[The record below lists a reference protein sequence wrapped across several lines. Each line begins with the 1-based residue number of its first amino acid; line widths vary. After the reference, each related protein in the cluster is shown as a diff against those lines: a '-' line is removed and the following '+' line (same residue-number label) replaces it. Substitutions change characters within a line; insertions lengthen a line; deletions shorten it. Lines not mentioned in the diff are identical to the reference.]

1 MWIDVVVGATYATTA
16 TCARYLLSPAFFHN
30 TFTGAFYAWYTYVIL
45 PFNAVVLASVILDYK
60 TDYTLPMFYASR
72 YLDYVSTI
80 EILRKE
86 RHDLFGLDVFQHST
100 VPVLIRM
107 GWEDKL
113 FLRFIVFMTGIG
125 VSAYYASLNTEMLS
139 ESMRNVTVVQW
150 TQYIVVLLHTVRTS
164 SRFKRLLF
172 LVYVGIFTG
181 LILQF
186 FLL

>member
-1 MWIDVVVGATYATTA
+1 MWIDVIVGVTYATTA
-16 TCARYLLSPAFFHN
+16 TCARYLLSPDFFQN
-30 TFTGAFYAWYTYVIL
+30 SFTGAYYAWYTYVIL
-45 PFNAVVLASVILDYK
+45 PFNVVVLTSVVFDCK
-60 TDYTLPMFYASR
+60 TEYTLPAFYASR

-80 EILRKE
+80 EILRKKQ
-86 RHDLFGLDVFQHST
+86 HNMFGLDVFHNST
-100 VPVLIRM
+100 VPILIRL

-113 FLRFIVFMTGIG
+113 FLRFIVFMTGIA
-125 VSAYYASLNTEMLS
+125 VSTYYASQNTNILS
-139 ESMRNVTVVQW
+139 DNIKDITVVQW

-164 SRFKRLLF
+164 SRFKRMLF